1 MEYFNKILCVTYAE
15 LTGGGEAIIKGDT
28 LLKNVTR
35 GNIVSVHRGGG
46 EGSQALYAWSSLP
59 EKYRNRYMERYGDP
73 EQKMKEA
80 MMRDRIKLDSEAREW
95 YEAFTYEKNGKQEH
109 LTE

>member
-35 GNIVSVHRGGG
+35 GI
-46 EGSQALYAWSSLP
+46 SS
-59 EKYRNRYMERYGDP
+59 
-73 EQKMKEA
+73 
-80 MMRDRIKLDSEAREW
+80 
-95 YEAFTYEKNGKQEH
+95 AFTAAVARVVRHFMHGVPFRRNTGIGIWNVTAT
-109 LTE
+109 LNRR